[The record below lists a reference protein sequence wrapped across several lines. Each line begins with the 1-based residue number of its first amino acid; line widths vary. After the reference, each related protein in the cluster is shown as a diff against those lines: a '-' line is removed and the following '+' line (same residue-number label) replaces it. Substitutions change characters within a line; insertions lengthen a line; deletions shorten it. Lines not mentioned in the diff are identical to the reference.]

1 MRILLD
7 SQPCS
12 VDAASLGE
20 AIMVANDIA
29 EERGRLVVEVLVD
42 GMLLSDQELQEPAL
56 LESSPESVE
65 LKTTTAMALLS
76 ETFSSAAEAILEA
89 EKIQGD
95 AARLLQGSDA
105 LDGMKLLST
114 ALGTW
119 MEVHEAVVKGLLLA
133 GEDPETL
140 EIDHIRLTDAIAS
153 LQARLTE
160 LREAIATEDSSAIC
174 DCLLYEFP
182 EVSEAWAT
190 LLGGLAHRYH
200 TDSKDS

>member
-7 SQPCS
+7 SQPCP

-20 AIMVANDIA
+20 AIMVANEIA
-29 EERGRLVVEVLVD
+29 EEQGRLVVEVLVD
-42 GMLLSDQELQEPAL
+42 GMLVSDQELQEQTL
-56 LESSPESVE
+56 LESTPESVE

-76 ETFSSAAEAILEA
+76 ETFASAAEAILEA

-95 AARLLQGSDA
+95 AARLLQGGDTIE
-105 LDGMKLLST
+105 GMKLLSI

-119 MEVHEAVVKGLLLA
+119 MEVNEAVVKGLLLA

-140 EIDHIRLTDAIAS
+140 EIDHIRLADASAA

-160 LREAIATEDSSAIC
+160 LREAISTEDSSAIC

-182 EVSEAWAT
+182 EVSETWAT

-200 TDSKDS
+200 IDSKES